1 MEPNIIIAVVFFLI
15 ALALLLHH
23 GIKHSMDPPDS
34 NARRESFWCVC
45 YFQLKDISHW
55 ESWSII
61 CLTNSLSMGIL
72 APLSV
77 GMESTMSDVHT
88 LFALELF
95 IVGLILLNIGSVWHL
110 FAESPAECR
119 NGGGLKVHNVCN
131 HETWIFVAF
140 TNGLSFWALL
150 K

>member
-1 MEPNIIIAVVFFLI
+1 MESSTQWTQPIVTHGARAV
-15 ALALLLHH
+15 
-23 GIKHSMDPPDS
+23 G
-34 NARRESFWCVC
+34 VC
-45 YFQLKDISHW
+45 YFQLRDISHW

-61 CLTNSLSMGIL
+61 CLTNALSMGIL

-77 GMESTMSDVHT
+77 GMESIMSDVHT

-110 FAESPAECR
+110 FEESPAECR

-140 TNGLSFWALL
+140 TKGSVLGCAEIIN
-150 K
+150 